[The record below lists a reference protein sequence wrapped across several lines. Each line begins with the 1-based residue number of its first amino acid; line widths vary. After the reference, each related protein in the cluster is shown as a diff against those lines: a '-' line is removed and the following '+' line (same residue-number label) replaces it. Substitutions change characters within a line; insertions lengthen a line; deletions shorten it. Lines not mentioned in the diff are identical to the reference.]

1 MAIDP
6 KLVFNTFEAKAM
18 RVIHYIS
25 GFFSA
30 LLNPLLMPTYGLC
43 VAFWMS
49 NLLVLTL
56 PAKLTV
62 MLVVFAITCILPIL
76 LFLLL
81 KMLKV
86 IDSIQLNRQKERLV
100 PYIITIVCYIASA
113 IYLFSINSPDWL
125 WMFMFGGGCAA
136 LISMIVNFK
145 WKISAHMAG
154 IGGFIALICRIN
166 ADGDGIF
173 DLLPMICV
181 AIFIAGILG
190 TSRIAMERHTF
201 WQVIAGTA
209 NGFICVFFL

>member
-1 MAIDP
+1 M
-6 KLVFNTFEAKAM
+6 KV
-18 RVIHYIS
+18 VHYIS
-25 GFFSA
+25 CFFSI
-30 LLNPLLMPTYGLC
+30 LLTPLLMPTYGMI
-43 VAFWMS
+43 VALWMS

-62 MLVVFAITCILPIL
+62 ILVVFALTCILPAL

-81 KMLKV
+81 KFLKV
-86 IDSIQLNRQKERLV
+86 ISSTELNNRKERLL
-100 PYIITIVCYIASA
+100 PYIITIVCYVATA
-113 IYLFSINSPDWL
+113 MYLFSINAPQWL

-154 IGGFIALICRIN
+154 IGGFIALVCRIN

-173 DLLPMICV
+173 ELLPVICA
-181 AIFIAGILG
+181 AIFIAGVLG

-201 WQVIAGTA
+201 WQVVAGAA
-209 NGFICVFFL
+209 NGFICVYFL

>member
-1 MAIDP
+1 M
-6 KLVFNTFEAKAM
+6 KV
-18 RVIHYIS
+18 VHYIS
-25 GFFSA
+25 CFFSI
-30 LLNPLLMPTYGLC
+30 LLTPLLMPTYGMI
-43 VAFWMS
+43 VALWMS

-62 MLVVFAITCILPIL
+62 ILVVFAMTCILPAL

-81 KMLKV
+81 KFLKV
-86 IDSIQLNRQKERLV
+86 ISSTELNNRKERLL
-100 PYIITIVCYIASA
+100 PYIITIVCYVATA
-113 IYLFSINSPDWL
+113 MYLFSINAPQWL

-154 IGGFIALICRIN
+154 IGGFIALVCRIN

-173 DLLPMICV
+173 ELLPVICA
-181 AIFIAGILG
+181 AIFIAGVLG

-201 WQVIAGTA
+201 WQVVAGAA
-209 NGFICVFFL
+209 NGFICVYFL